1 MYSIVFLVREF
12 AEDVV
17 LTPEQI
23 EKSFALTDLFGK
35 KGWNVAKSE
44 FSGLGMYKSFFLF
57 FSCSERNIRASW
69 RNRFVLW
76 VPQRKDPV
84 FSVSGDS
91 EG

>member
-1 MYSIVFLVREF
+1 MSQNHNHIPPPSRHVTSIWSAREF

-44 FSGLGMYKSFFLF
+44 FSGLGESPLAVAVALLV
-57 FSCSERNIRASW
+57 RGA
-69 RNRFVLW
+69 
-76 VPQRKDPV
+76 
-84 FSVSGDS
+84 
-91 EG
+91 